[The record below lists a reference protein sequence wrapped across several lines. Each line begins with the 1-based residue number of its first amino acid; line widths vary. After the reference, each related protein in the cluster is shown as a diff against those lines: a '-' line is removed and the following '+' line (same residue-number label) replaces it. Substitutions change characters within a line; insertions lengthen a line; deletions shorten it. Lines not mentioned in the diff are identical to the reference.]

1 MGPVTLP
8 GLCGRERLPRQEDA
22 ALSFECR
29 CAAPI
34 APWAGAVSPVTAGP
48 GSMLAPMGHGRRQFT
63 ISAEVTVEIT
73 DATRLR
79 QAALGQLDA
88 AQFVPE
94 AGRTADEIRAA
105 ARAEVEQ
112 DVTAALDWITDADAV
127 LVTSDGLDIVSSRHS
142 IGVAGHHEEDEDQPD
157 FAALFPLCHCD
168 TDDCDACSGFQLT
181 PRTAAALWAVAQIHA
196 DFAYDDVQEHGD
208 DPVTDDGV
216 WAAFNEYPRIT
227 WTQDAVWRRQAARAF
242 DDLTADLAAGRLPSP
257 TCPGEE
263 MALHLM
269 LRSAQAAIADGWGP
283 TPGLLASLPEDDGD
297 NDWDLTADVL
307 LQDDDILSLFD
318 EQMDG
323 IEDPDS
329 DANRDAGMGDYRPAA
344 WFRTFNNMTPR
355 DGRRPFRR

>member
-1 MGPVTLP
+1 
-8 GLCGRERLPRQEDA
+8 
-22 ALSFECR
+22 
-29 CAAPI
+29 
-34 APWAGAVSPVTAGP
+34 
-48 GSMLAPMGHGRRQFT
+48 MLTPMGRGRRQFT

-79 QAALGQLDA
+79 RAALRQLDT

-94 AGRTADEIRAA
+94 ADRTADEIQAA
-105 ARAEVEQ
+105 ARAEVEE
-112 DVTAALDWITDADAV
+112 DATAALDWITDADAV
-127 LVTSDGLDIVSSRHS
+127 LVTGDGLEIVSSSHS
-142 IGVAGHHEEDEDQPD
+142 IGVAGRDDEEGEDHPD

-168 TDDCDACSGFQLT
+168 ADDCDACSGFQLT
-181 PRTAAALWAVAQIHA
+181 PRAAAALWAVAQIHA
-196 DFAYDDVQEHGD
+196 DFAYDDVHQHGD
-208 DPVTDDGV
+208 DPVTEDDG

-283 TPGLLASLPEDDGD
+283 TPDLLAALPEDDGD
-297 NDWDLTADVL
+297 YDWDLTAEVL

-318 EQMDG
+318 ERMDG

-329 DANRDAGMGDYRPAA
+329 DANRFAGMGDYRPAA
-344 WFRTFNNMTPR
+344 WFRTFSNMTPR
-355 DGRRPFRR
+355 DGRRRFRR